1 MNGKKDNNERNNKKV
16 KITRYQWFVF
26 AVALAGWTMASFDL
40 NLYSFNLP
48 FIMKSLNITLVQ
60 ASILTSA
67 IFAGATAVVWLIGPI
82 LDTYG
87 RKTVWQISLL
97 LTALFTGFTVLVQ
110 NFIQL
115 LIVRVLAD
123 GFSYVEFPTGITI
136 ANEEFP
142 ARHRGSM
149 YGWVQ
154 GGFPLGYFVAIGV
167 TALVFNIV
175 KNPLIAWRYAFLVG
189 IIPIIVVIIMRI
201 WIKEP
206 ERAKYT
212 LLARKLMKEGKVKE
226 AEEIIKKYKVDLNQ
240 VAKFPYK
247 QMFTDPKLKKHT
259 IITTFAEIFH
269 ELATPA
275 LFFFTSDVLIEYKH
289 FPVNAVFPTLLIATG
304 LAYFGYGIMGHVG
317 QRISRKW
324 GSVIIGL
331 LGGSAVVFFALSHG
345 FLETMIATILY
356 FPLVLSWNG
365 TWWVYIAET
374 YPTRARGTADS
385 WQVGLNDFAWIIG
398 SLIFGPVILSLG
410 FTLTYIVLGA
420 IPVYLGAILTI
431 FGKYAPPNA
440 ELEDIVY

>member
-1 MNGKKDNNERNNKKV
+1 MSEDKSNKNRKEKT
-16 KITRYQWFVF
+16 KITRYQWFIF

-48 FIMKSLNITLVQ
+48 FIMQDLHITIVQ

-67 IFAGATAVVWLIGPI
+67 IYAGAAAVVWLVGPI
-82 LDTYG
+82 LDTFG
-87 RKTVWQISLL
+87 RKTIWQISLL
-97 LTALFTGFTVLVQ
+97 FTALFTGFTILVT

-115 LIVRVLAD
+115 LIVRVLSD

-142 ARHRGSM
+142 AKYRGSL

-167 TALVFNIV
+167 SALVFSVI
-175 KNPLIAWRYAFLVG
+175 KDPLVAWRYAFLVG
-189 IIPIIVVIIMRI
+189 IIPIIIVLIMRF
-201 WIKEP
+201 WVKKP

-212 LLARKLMKEGKVKE
+212 LLARKLLKEGKIQE
-226 AEEIIKKYKVDLNQ
+226 SEEITKKYKVDLNQ
-240 VAKFPYK
+240 VSKFPYN
-247 QMFTDPKLKKHT
+247 QMFTDPKVKKHT
-259 IITTFAEIFH
+259 VITTFAEIFH

-289 FPVNAVFPTLLIATG
+289 VPVSIVFPTLLIATA
-304 LAYFGYGIMGHVG
+304 LAFFGYGIMGHIG

-324 GSVIIGL
+324 GSIIIGI
-331 LGGSAVVFFALSHG
+331 LGGSAVLFFAFSQG
-345 FLETMIATILY
+345 ILETIIATIIY
-356 FPLVLSWNG
+356 YPLVLSWNG
-365 TWWVYIAET
+365 TWWVYIAES
-374 YPTRARGTADS
+374 YPTRARGTANS

-398 SLIFGPVILSLG
+398 SLIFGPAILILG
-410 FTLTYIVLGA
+410 FSLTYILLAA

-431 FGKYAPPNA
+431 FAKYTKPDA
-440 ELEDIVY
+440 ELEEIVF